1 MKLLFLTPH
10 LSTSGMPQFLLK
22 RIEAIKQYAKGI
34 EVFVFEWE
42 QTTVNYTVQRDKIV
56 KLVGKNFF
64 SCGYVQDGNEDG
76 RAENHNNFVNYCYK
90 NKIDIIHTEDIVE
103 YFVDRDYN
111 PNKNLLKQIYD
122 PKHPWKI
129 VETPHDH
136 NKWVYKTSKYY
147 KPDGYAFVIDHKYN
161 HGDELSTIIEYPI
174 DNSIICS
181 ESREEIL
188 SSDGWRTTGEYHIV
202 NVGLW
207 QPDKNQKYAIELAR
221 KCWDKYGWTY
231 IFHFVGNQAPN
242 FQHYWEPL
250 MKNLPPNVK
259 IHGEKNTKEVS
270 KFYKMSD
277 LLLFPSDDEC
287 SPLVLKEG
295 ISNNMKI
302 LAFNLEHY
310 GDVYIKYIE
319 ALNNNINDDF
329 ELLLDTIHSPRKY
342 DINLN
347 QSKLNIKE
355 FANAHKEFYKQILNN
370 G

>member
-1 MKLLFLTPH
+1 MKVLFLTPH

-22 RIEAIKQYAKGI
+22 RIEAIKQYTPDI
-34 EVFVFEWE
+34 EVFVYEWE
-42 QTTVNYTVQRDKIV
+42 QTTINYTVQRDKIV
-56 KLVGKNFF
+56 KLVGDNFF
-64 SCGYVQDGNEDG
+64 SCGYIRDGDSDG
-76 RAENHNNFVNYCYK
+76 WAEKQNNFVKYCYK

-103 YFVDRDYN
+103 YFIDRDYN

-122 PKHPWKI
+122 SRHPWKI

-136 NKWVYKTSKYY
+136 NKWVYKTTKYY
-147 KPDGYAFVIDHKYN
+147 KPDGYVFVIDHKHD
-161 HGDELSTIIEYPI
+161 HGDELSTVIEYPI
-174 DNSIICS
+174 DNSIMCS

-188 SSDGWRTTGEYHIV
+188 EDGGWRTTGEYHIV

-242 FQHYWEPL
+242 FKHYWEPL
-250 MKNLPPNVK
+250 MENLPPNVK
-259 IHGEKNTKEVS
+259 IHGEKDTKEVS

-302 LAFNLEHY
+302 MAFNLKHY
-310 GDVYIKYIE
+310 GDVYINYIE
-319 ALNNNINDDF
+319 ALSNNINDDF
-329 ELLLDTIHSPRKY
+329 ELLLDTIHGPRKY
-342 DINLN
+342 NNDLN
-347 QSKLNIKE
+347 QNKLNINK
-355 FANAHKEFYKQILNN
+355 FANAHKDFYELILKNK
-370 G
+370 